1 MRQGGKQETEER
13 EEREEREETGK
24 CIAQT
29 ALRNHYKT
37 MTLFCSINETRP
49 ALNHFV
55 NVIQASQ

>member
-1 MRQGGKQETEER
+1 MRQGGKQ
-13 EEREEREETGK
+13 EREEREETGK